1 MDDRKES
8 IVPVLRKPGTLP
20 KACVIPVKVTGATTR
35 ARNECRNAQSDGVRI
50 PARIPAPLADAGVNS
65 DR

>member
-20 KACVIPVKVTGATTR
+20 AACVTPVKVPAPPRALAT
-35 ARNECRNAQSDGVRI
+35 NAGMPSPTAPEFLPGF
-50 PARIPAPLADAGVNS
+50 PPLADAGVNS